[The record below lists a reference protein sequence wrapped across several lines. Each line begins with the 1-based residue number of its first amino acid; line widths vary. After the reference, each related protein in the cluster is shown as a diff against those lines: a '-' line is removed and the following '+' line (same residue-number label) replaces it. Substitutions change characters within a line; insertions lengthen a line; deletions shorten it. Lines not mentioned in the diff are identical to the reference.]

1 MNEAVITSAVRTP
14 IGNFNGGLASVPA
27 TELAAIVMKEAMERS
42 GVTGE
47 QVEDV
52 LIGNILSGG
61 LKQNPARQASMKAGI
76 PETVTASAVNM
87 LCGSGLRTVAM
98 GAQAIRAGDADIV
111 MAGGTENMSG
121 APYMLLQGR
130 TGYRMGPGT
139 LEDSMIYDGLW
150 CPFTDA
156 HMGMT
161 AENIAVEFEVSRQDQ
176 DAFAAE
182 SQRRAGEAIKHGRF
196 KDETVGVPVPQR
208 RGDPVW
214 VMADEHPRPDTQA
227 DALAKLRPAFKKD
240 GTVTAGNASGI
251 NDGAAAAVLMSKSKA
266 EELGV
271 TPMATIRSY
280 AMAGVSPHIMGIG
293 PVEAVRRALAK
304 AGLELEDIE
313 LIELNE
319 AFAAQS
325 LAVIRQLGL
334 DTEKTN
340 VNGGA
345 IALGHPIGASGTRI
359 LATLLYEM
367 QRRDLRLGLASLCIG
382 GGMGIA
388 MVVERES
395 Y

>member
-214 VMADEHPRPDTQA
+214 VMADEFPRPSTQA
-227 DALAKLRPAFKKD
+227 DGLAKLRPAFKKD

-251 NDGAAAAVLMSKSKA
+251 NDGAAAAVVMSKSKA